1 MIKVTL
7 HPKLCCVELFGT
19 TLSVGSSFTN
29 ISCGKAL
36 HIALGSW
43 IAICISCSM
52 TMRVDKSLS
61 IFDYQ
66 LTFADLTLSLLIET
80 ISKYFKEDVVDLF
93 KKDNT
98 GFPMAL
104 FVREREFHKYT
115 FKNIYISIYNS
126 KNTITSMTNHQ

>member
-1 MIKVTL
+1 
-7 HPKLCCVELFGT
+7 
-19 TLSVGSSFTN
+19 
-29 ISCGKAL
+29 
-36 HIALGSW
+36 
-43 IAICISCSM
+43 
-52 TMRVDKSLS
+52 MRVDKSLS

-66 LTFADLTLSLLIET
+66 LTFADLTLSLPIET

-93 KKDNT
+93 KKDNN

-104 FVREREFHKYT
+104 FVREREFYEYT